1 MVDAQ
6 FKFYHFSFRK
16 LIFRTSRELQL
27 DFISSNWRSL
37 VVEEIDKTEVL
48 LSQQL
53 EICIFSTVINLHF
66 LNSSD

>member
-1 MVDAQ
+1 VPA
-6 FKFYHFSFRK
+6 
-16 LIFRTSRELQL
+16 TELKL

-53 EICIFSTVINLHF
+53 EIYIFSTLAIEFKTEDAFVVGLEN
-66 LNSSD
+66 